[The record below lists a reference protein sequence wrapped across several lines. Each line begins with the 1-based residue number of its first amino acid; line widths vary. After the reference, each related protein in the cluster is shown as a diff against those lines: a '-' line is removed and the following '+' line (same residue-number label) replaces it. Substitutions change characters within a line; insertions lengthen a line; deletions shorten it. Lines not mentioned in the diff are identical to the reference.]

1 MPKPLIAGG
10 CDGLIVENMWDI
22 PFRAGAHIPPESIA
36 SHAVVA
42 AAIRSVS
49 PLPMGI
55 NLVHNGGV
63 ALLAI
68 ALAAQADF
76 IRVCMFTGAGVWDAG
91 SFDEGCAAD
100 LMRRRKEL
108 HAEHIKILA
117 DVDKKHSVRFPGI
130 DFATH
135 IEWTRFFGA
144 DALIVSG
151 RMTGDAPDVA
161 KVREAKQPGTL
172 IARHYWQWRRRTRY
186 RRLYLPSPTVSLSAR
201 VSSRVA
207 RLPTPSM
214 SHGSHA
220 LCRRPRCVMSTPRQT
235 IMPSDAFP
243 PNVAGLAGALMP
255 FFGVAASWRY
265 ITAGSAAAQRTTMFY
280 QHEILE
286 IATIDVT
293 GPRDSIAV
301 FANLSPPTIAHPTLA
316 HRHPTRHH

>member
-1 MPKPLIAGG
+1 MTPAWKTRLDALQISSLADIFRTPKPIIGMVHCWPLPGAPGYTGYGMQTIIDHAKADAEALIAGG

-68 ALAAQADF
+68 AIAAQADF

-130 DFATH
+130 DLATH

-161 KVREAKQPGTL
+161 KVREAK
-172 IARHYWQWRRRTRY
+172 H
-186 RRLYLPSPTVSLSAR
+186 
-201 VSSRVA
+201 
-207 RLPTPSM
+207 
-214 SHGSHA
+214 
-220 LCRRPRCVMSTPRQT
+220 
-235 IMPSDAFP
+235 
-243 PNVAGLAGALMP
+243 LAGDRPLIIGSGADEHNIAAFMAVADGVIVGSSIKQGGAIADPVDVERVRRFVATARGAL
-255 FFGVAASWRY
+255 
-265 ITAGSAAAQRTTMFY
+265 
-280 QHEILE
+280 
-286 IATIDVT
+286 
-293 GPRDSIAV
+293 
-301 FANLSPPTIAHPTLA
+301 
-316 HRHPTRHH
+316 